1 MIFHIAKKMKV
12 TRIINCQHTQI
23 TTLGMKYTR
32 QRTLVLFSKMLELD
46 SRHYCATLL
55 HPDYRSLRGCSIREK
70 LECHQEI
77 RHKLKNMHQQ
87 KINKGDESSPKKR
100 LKFDPLSMLDDFKDD
115 PKVNNDDEKFSDDDE
130 IRSIEYLRIT
140 QSDELSKY
148 LSMKI
153 NMDEFSSNAFTF
165 WRNNANEFLCLSRM
179 ARQIYSIPATSA
191 TVERQF
197 SVAGL
202 TLSER
207 RNSLDPEQLDNIM
220 CIRALEK
227 I

>member
-1 MIFHIAKKMKV
+1 
-12 TRIINCQHTQI
+12 
-23 TTLGMKYTR
+23 
-32 QRTLVLFSKMLELD
+32 MLE
-46 SRHYCATLL
+46 
-55 HPDYRSLRGCSIREK
+55 
-70 LECHQEI
+70 
-77 RHKLKNMHQQ
+77 
-87 KINKGDESSPKKR
+87 
-100 LKFDPLSMLDDFKDD
+100 DFKDD

-130 IRSIEYLRIT
+130 IRSIEYSLPIT

-153 NMDEFSSNAFTF
+153 NMDEFSSNALIF
-165 WRNNANEFLCLSRM
+165 WRNNANEFPCLSRM

-207 RNSLDPEQLDNIM
+207 RNSLDLEQLDNII